1 MLQYI
6 DWSKNPRK
14 SKGEF
19 KYNPTNYNNAENESS
34 VIGVPFEDIFSE
46 YDMSMVNNIS
56 LLGFEVLQVKGR
68 KTKTGKQMAF
78 VKVRDRYG
86 VSDMVIFNKRYKEL
100 KSHKV
105 YIMKIRG
112 TQILDFTE
120 AKKIGP

>member
-1 MLQYI
+1 M
-6 DWSKNPRK
+6 
-14 SKGEF
+14 
-19 KYNPTNYNNAENESS
+19 
-34 VIGVPFEDIFSE
+34 PFEDIFSE